1 MTLDWINTSD
11 LSFNTLLLL
20 ERLTTSGG
28 MVILCLGNNDVDNQ
42 AHSLLIDH
50 SYSWSRFEEPQ
61 DGWKRKYWK
70 TI

>member
-1 MTLDWINTSD
+1 MGGHVFGDKPQQE
-11 LSFNTLLLL
+11 LL
-20 ERLTTSGG
+20 EIERVTKSGG
-28 MVILCLGNNDVDNQ
+28 VVILCPGNNDVDNQ
-42 AHSLLIDH
+42 THHLLIDH

>member
-1 MTLDWINTSD
+1 MGGHVFGDNPVSELVE
-11 LSFNTLLLL
+11 L
-20 ERLTTSGG
+20 ERVTTSGG
-28 MVILCLGNNDVDNQ
+28 IVILCPGNSDVDNQ

-50 SYSWSRFEEPQ
+50 NYSWSRFEEPQ